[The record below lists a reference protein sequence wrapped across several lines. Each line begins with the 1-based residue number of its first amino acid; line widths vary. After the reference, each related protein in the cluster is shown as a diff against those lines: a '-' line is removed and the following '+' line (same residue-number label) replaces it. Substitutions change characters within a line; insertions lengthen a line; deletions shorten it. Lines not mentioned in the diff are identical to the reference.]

1 MEIAFQFLVFRL
13 ISEDIVSATAVET
26 CLERETKV
34 FFTFVSRSLFALT
47 FDCLIGRKDDLLA
60 SH

>member
-34 FFTFVSRSLFALT
+34 FLLLFHALFTDIRLSNWQKR
-47 FDCLIGRKDDLLA
+47 
-60 SH
+60 